1 MQAIKAMPPP
11 TDKPGVMR
19 LLGMATY
26 LAKFVPNFSEVTSK
40 LRELQ
45 RTDTEFRWDDSID
58 GKAFREL
65 KEMFTISPVLR
76 LNDVTK
82 PVVVQC
88 DASSTG
94 LSAIILQNGRTVEF
108 ASRAMTPTEINF
120 YAQIENQMLAIVFA
134 MTRFHA
140 YVYGK
145 HDVTVHSDHKP
156 LMAIVKKPLTA
167 APTRLQD
174 FKDTSSPW
182 NIYQI
187 ARC

>member
-1 MQAIKAMPPP
+1 MGHELTSEGLHPDSRKMPSP
-11 TDKPGVMR
+11 TDKLGVMR

-45 RTDTEFRWDDSID
+45 RTDTEFRWDDSIH
-58 GKAFREL
+58 GKAFQEL
-65 KEMFTISPVLR
+65 KEMFTTGPVLR
-76 LNDVTK
+76 FYDVTK

-94 LSAIILQNGRTVEF
+94 LGAVILQNGRPVEF
-108 ASRAMTPTEINF
+108 ASRAKTPTEINS
-120 YAQIENQMLAIVFA
+120 YAQIEKEMLAIVFD

-156 LMAIVKKPLTA
+156 LMAIVKTPLTA
-167 APTRLQD
+167 APHVC
-174 FKDTSSPW
+174 
-182 NIYQI
+182 N
-187 ARC
+187 ACC